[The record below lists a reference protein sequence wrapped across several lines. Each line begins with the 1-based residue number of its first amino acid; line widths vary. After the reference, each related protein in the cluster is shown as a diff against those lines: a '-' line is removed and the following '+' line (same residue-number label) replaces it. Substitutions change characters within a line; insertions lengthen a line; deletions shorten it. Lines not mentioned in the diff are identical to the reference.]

1 MATSPSS
8 PTNEGDERLLEDAL
22 GVVRDAR
29 SRLPSDFLV
38 AIGAFLVL
46 VAAVLLAIG
55 VSVGGR
61 VGDLATNLAVEVVG
75 ALLTVVVIDGLWS
88 RAQSGSA
95 ERLRLVEDRLQRRI
109 WAQQHASGRLSETE
123 RAGWGDVI
131 AEYRRLTARESLLDR
146 LAAARDYG
154 RRARRIENR
163 AEELL
168 SDETIQGADG

>member
-1 MATSPSS
+1 MITSPSN
-8 PTNEGDERLLEDAL
+8 PTTDGDQRLLEDAL

-29 SRLPSDFLV
+29 SRLPGDFLV

-46 VAAVLLAIG
+46 VAAVLLGIG

-61 VGDLATNLAVEVVG
+61 VGDLAINLAVEVVG

-95 ERLRLVEDRLQRRI
+95 VRLRSVEDQLQRRI
-109 WAQQHASGRLSETE
+109 HAHRRDASRLSETE
-123 RAGWGDVI
+123 RTGWSDVI
-131 AEYRRLTARESLLDR
+131 AEYRRLTARGSVFDR

-154 RRARRIENR
+154 RRAQRIEKR
-163 AEELL
+163 AEQLL
-168 SDETIQGADG
+168 AGEVTPGADR

>member
-1 MATSPSS
+1 MSTTHSN
-8 PTNEGDERLLEDAL
+8 PTIDGDERLLDDAL

-46 VAAVLLAIG
+46 VAAALLAIG

-61 VGDLATNLAVEVVG
+61 VGDLAINLAVEVLG

-109 WAQQHASGRLSETE
+109 RAQRRVAARLSESE

-131 AEYRRLTARESLLDR
+131 SEYRGLTARDSLLDR

-154 RRARRIENR
+154 RRARRIEKL
-163 AEELL
+163 AEQLL
-168 SDETIQGADG
+168 ADETTAGADS

>member
-8 PTNEGDERLLEDAL
+8 PTTDGDERLLEDAL

-61 VGDLATNLAVEVVG
+61 VGDLAINLAVEVLG

-88 RAQSGSA
+88 RAQSGNG
-95 ERLRLVEDRLQRRI
+95 ERLRLVEDRLRRRI
-109 WAQQHASGRLSETE
+109 RAQRQTAALLSETE
-123 RAGWGDVI
+123 RTGWGEVI
-131 AEYRRLTARESLLDR
+131 AEYGRLTARGSLLDS

-168 SDETIQGADG
+168 ADETI

>member
-8 PTNEGDERLLEDAL
+8 PTTDGDERLLEDAL

-38 AIGAFLVL
+38 TIGAFLVL

-61 VGDLATNLAVEVVG
+61 VGDLAINLAVEVVG

-88 RAQSGSA
+88 RAQTGSA
-95 ERLRLVEDRLQRRI
+95 ERLRLVEDRLQRRLR
-109 WAQQHASGRLSETE
+109 AQRRAAGQISETE
-123 RAGWGDVI
+123 RTGWGDVI
-131 AEYRRLTARESLLDR
+131 AEYRRLTARGSLLDR

-154 RRARRIENR
+154 RRAQRLEQRL
-163 AEELL
+163 EELL
-168 SDETIQGADG
+168 VEEPEPARD